1 MENKKY
7 TEQKI
12 SMMNVED
19 PRQKTRNSSKIN
31 RIQPKLKMLLLTV
44 VVCGI
49 ILECAT
55 LTLTSKC
62 ETETDAHSSLKRLL
76 MKITD
81 TPLFQ
86 TDLPFTLYNY
96 SVQLRNDSQ
105 SACNT
110 RREIQM
116 EHSDKRVNICTYQGH
131 VRIDVRQFLNDKATM
146 KGIFFNVRK
155 FLSLNVI
162 FPFIQSE
169 VNRQLSEL
177 SS

>member
-1 MENKKY
+1 MENNKY

-31 RIQPKLKMLLLTV
+31 RIQPKLKMVLLTI

-49 ILECAT
+49 ILECST

-81 TPLFQ
+81 TPL
-86 TDLPFTLYNY
+86 PFSLYNH

-105 SACNT
+105 SVCNP
-110 RREIQM
+110 RR

-146 KGIFFNVRK
+146 KGIFFNVRC
-155 FLSLNVI
+155 FLSLSVI

-177 SS
+177 ST

>member
-19 PRQKTRNSSKIN
+19 PRQKTRNSSKIH
-31 RIQPKLKMLLLTV
+31 RIQPKLKMLLLTI

-62 ETETDAHSSLKRLL
+62 ETETDTHSSLKRLL

-86 TDLPFTLYNY
+86 TNLPFTLYNY
-96 SVQLRNDSQ
+96 NIQLRNDSQ
-105 SACNT
+105 STYNPQ
-110 RREIQM
+110 REIQIK
-116 EHSDKRVNICTYQGH
+116 HSNKRMNICTYQDH
-131 VRIDVRQFLNDKATM
+131 IHIDVRQFLNDKTTM
-146 KGIFFNVRK
+146 KGIFFNVRE
-155 FLSLNVI
+155 FLSLSVI

-177 SS
+177 ST